1 MVFGRKSHLQNVVVV
16 VKIDD
21 DDFRRKKVFEDF
33 LDDDDERRRGSL
45 SAVVVTI
52 VVVVVAND
60 ARGDDKSLVLESA
73 ERAKRFDKSNN
84 KTRPFSHLRLGFS
97 YLGFHLK
104 KKERRRRSMCN
115 VMNIFTKD

>member
-1 MVFGRKSHLQNVVVV
+1 MVVFGRKSHLQNVVV

-33 LDDDDERRRGSL
+33 LDDDDDDERRRGSL

-52 VVVVVAND
+52 VVVVAND

-73 ERAKRFDKSNN
+73 ERAKRFGNKSEQNAAFFLPN
-84 KTRPFSHLRLGFS
+84 
-97 YLGFHLK
+97 K
-104 KKERRRRSMCN
+104 KKTIY
-115 VMNIFTKD
+115 V

>member
-33 LDDDDERRRGSL
+33 LDDDDDDERRRGSL
-45 SAVVVTI
+45 SAVVVVVVTI

-60 ARGDDKSLVLESA
+60 ARGDDKAWFWRVQSALNVLTKANKKRGLFLPPQKKDPSA
-73 ERAKRFDKSNN
+73 FRVF
-84 KTRPFSHLRLGFS
+84 
-97 YLGFHLK
+97 Y
-104 KKERRRRSMCN
+104 
-115 VMNIFTKD
+115 I